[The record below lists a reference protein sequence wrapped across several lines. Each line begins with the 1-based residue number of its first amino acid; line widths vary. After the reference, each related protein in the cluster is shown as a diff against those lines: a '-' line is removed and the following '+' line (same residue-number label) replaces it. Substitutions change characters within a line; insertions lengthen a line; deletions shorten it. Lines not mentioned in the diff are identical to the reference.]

1 MSRTF
6 LFGRLSP
13 KMPPTIIG
21 VVLKCF
27 LLSITI
33 FSNFIF
39 ILIVVFI
46 LDVTG
51 IRTIRQGIAL
61 VV

>member
-1 MSRTF
+1 MS
-6 LFGRLSP
+6 
-13 KMPPTIIG
+13 PTIIG

-39 ILIVVFI
+39 ILIVIFI

-51 IRTIRQGIAL
+51 IRTIRQGGCKLIPETTFKRGYNE
-61 VV
+61 